1 MTESRCERI
10 RYFGPK
16 SVNSKIR
23 KKVDKFKKFS
33 CHIQR
38 SSGER
43 DLDQETVAKEI
54 QSRLAANDPTALEM
68 IWSEYASDL
77 LGYLAVLHFSRSDA
91 EDTLQEVF
99 VTIARKRTSVAG
111 ARLLKPYLFQLARN
125 VALNRIKRN
134 RRIRSRAECMSDWIV
149 QVEPDPPEEHRIQ
162 ELAAGLAGLPEKQR
176 SVLVLKFYRDKTL
189 REIGALLGISENTA
203 ASCFRYGIEKL
214 RRAMTGDQNERF
226 HGEGSAHHERAR

>member
-1 MTESRCERI
+1 LDPEAIANEI
-10 RYFGPK
+10 R
-16 SVNSKIR
+16 
-23 KKVDKFKKFS
+23 
-33 CHIQR
+33 
-38 SSGER
+38 
-43 DLDQETVAKEI
+43 
-54 QSRLAANDPTALEM
+54 SRLAANDPAALEM

-77 LGYLAVLHFSRSDA
+77 LGYLAGLHCSRNDA

-125 VALNRIKRN
+125 VALNRLKRN
-134 RRIRSRAECMSDWIV
+134 KRIRDRVECMSDWLV
-149 QVEPDPPEEHRIQ
+149 PVGPTPPDEHRVSK
-162 ELAAGLAGLPEKQR
+162 LVAGLAELPEKQR

-214 RRAMTGDQNERF
+214 RRAMMDGQNERS
-226 HGEGSAHHERAR
+226 HGARSANHQGVR